1 MEWWDY
7 DFLALEIFWRSIS
20 GCQRRLWRRWSWPS
34 YHVNTMRLSEIQ
46 FSYVWYNS
54 YLHILSMLSLSH
66 VCRIGNVMNRIP
78 RLQEASAPG
87 PGCQCGMKPCC
98 KGNTVILE
106 MCRGLWTWKGVEGGN
121 FMAVV
126 LCHWHAKCSS
136 WTGATRSSSVG
147 AALRIFM
154 ISSCGLVSVASRDLV
169 FALGDHALK
178 CFYEQNVA
186 FLTDNFG
193 ENMTVVGVVSVVTE
207 IAPCQ
212 PAKGCPR
219 RAKIVKWIL

>member
-34 YHVNTMRLSEIQ
+34 YHVNTMRL
-46 FSYVWYNS
+46 YLRYNF
-54 YLHILSMLSLSH
+54 HIMYDITH
-66 VCRIGNVMNRIP
+66 TYIFY
-78 RLQEASAPG
+78 
-87 PGCQCGMKPCC
+87 PCC
-98 KGNTVILE
+98 HWVMFVELETWWTEFRGFRKLLRLGQAANVEWSRVAREIILE

-154 ISSCGLVSVASRDLV
+154 ISSCGLVSLASWDLV
-169 FALGDHALK
+169 FALR
-178 CFYEQNVA
+178 CFMSRMWRSSQ
-186 FLTDNFG
+186 T
-193 ENMTVVGVVSVVTE
+193 
-207 IAPCQ
+207 
-212 PAKGCPR
+212 
-219 RAKIVKWIL
+219 ILERTWPSWES